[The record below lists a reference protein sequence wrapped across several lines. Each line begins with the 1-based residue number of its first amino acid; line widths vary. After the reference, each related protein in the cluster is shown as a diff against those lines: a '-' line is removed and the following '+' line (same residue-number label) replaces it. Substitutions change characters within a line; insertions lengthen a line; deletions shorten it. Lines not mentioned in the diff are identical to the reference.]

1 MEWRRIQKDNFKSI
15 AKFIKFLELDSTKRS
30 TIAQKSTFPINVPK
44 RIANKIAKNSLTD
57 PIFLQFIPLAKE
69 NDLTQGFCKDPVSDT
84 LFQQS
89 ARLLHKYPG
98 RALLLCSS
106 ACAMHCR
113 FCFRQNYPYEKT
125 KSLFTK
131 ELNTI
136 AKDAS
141 IYEIILSGGDPLSL
155 SDEALFSLVKRLE
168 TISHLKLL
176 RFHTR
181 FLIGI
186 PERVTKTFLS
196 ILKQTRLQTIFVVH
210 INHIKELDSDI
221 ITALKKIK
229 DIGIPVLS
237 QTVLLKGVNDTA
249 EALTLLFLKLVQE
262 GIIPYY
268 LHQLDQLQGGAHFK
282 VDPLR
287 GIELIKELRNRLPGY
302 AVPTFVKEIPFEK
315 SKTPLHTI

>member
-1 MEWRRIQKDNFKSI
+1 MEWRHIQKDNFKSLTKLI
-15 AKFIKFLELDSTKRS
+15 NFLELDSTKRS
-30 TIAQKSTFPINVPK
+30 KIAQKSTFPINVPK

-98 RALLLCSS
+98 RALLLCTS

-136 AKDAS
+136 AKDSS

-155 SDEALFSLVKRLE
+155 SDEALFSLVKSLE

-196 ILKQTRLQTIFVVH
+196 ILKQTGLQTIFVIH

-229 DIGIPVLS
+229 DLGIPVLS
-237 QTVLLKGVNDTA
+237 QTVLLKGVNDTV
-249 EALTLLFLKLVQE
+249 EALRSLFLKLVQE
-262 GIIPYY
+262 GMIPYY

-282 VDPLR
+282 VDPFK
-287 GIELIKELRNRLPGY
+287 GIELIKELRNTLPGY

>member
-1 MEWRRIQKDNFKSI
+1 MEWRHIQKDNFKSLTKLI
-15 AKFIKFLELDSTKRS
+15 NFLELDSTKRS
-30 TIAQKSTFPINVPK
+30 KIAQKSTFPINVPK

-98 RALLLCSS
+98 RALLLCTS

-136 AKDAS
+136 AKDSS

-155 SDEALFSLVKRLE
+155 SDEALFSLVKSLE

-196 ILKQTRLQTIFVVH
+196 ILKQTRLQTIFVIH

-229 DIGIPVLS
+229 DLGIPVLS
-237 QTVLLKGVNDTA
+237 QTVLLKGINDTA
-249 EALTLLFLKLVQE
+249 EALRSLFL
-262 GIIPYY
+262 
-268 LHQLDQLQGGAHFK
+268 
-282 VDPLR
+282 R
-287 GIELIKELRNRLPGY
+287 R
-302 AVPTFVKEIPFEK
+302 
-315 SKTPLHTI
+315 

>member
-1 MEWRRIQKDNFKSI
+1 MEWRHIQKDNFKSLTKLI
-15 AKFIKFLELDSTKRS
+15 NFLELDSTKRS
-30 TIAQKSTFPINVPK
+30 KIAQKSTFPINVPK

-84 LFQQS
+84 LFQHS

-98 RALLLCSS
+98 RALLLCTS

-196 ILKQTRLQTIFVVH
+196 ILKQTRLQTIFVIH

-229 DIGIPVLS
+229 DLGIPVLS
-237 QTVLLKGVNDTA
+237 QTVLLKGVNDTL
-249 EALTLLFLKLVQE
+249 EALRSLFLKLVQE
-262 GIIPYY
+262 GMIPYY

-282 VDPLR
+282 VDPFK

>member
-1 MEWRRIQKDNFKSI
+1 MEWRHIQKDNFKSLTKLI
-15 AKFIKFLELDSTKRS
+15 NFLELDSTKRS
-30 TIAQKSTFPINVPK
+30 KIAQKSTFPINVPK

-98 RALLLCSS
+98 RALLLCTS

-136 AKDAS
+136 AKDSS

-155 SDEALFSLVKRLE
+155 SDEALFSLVKSLE

-196 ILKQTRLQTIFVVH
+196 ILKQTRLQTIFVIH

-229 DIGIPVLS
+229 DLGIPVLS
-237 QTVLLKGVNDTA
+237 QTVLLKGINDTA
-249 EALTLLFLKLVQE
+249 EALRSLFLKLVQE

-282 VDPLR
+282 VDPFK

>member
-1 MEWRRIQKDNFKSI
+1 MEWRHIQKDNFKSL
-15 AKFIKFLELDSTKRS
+15 AKLINFLELDSTKRS
-30 TIAQKSTFPINVPK
+30 KIAQKSTFPINVPK

-98 RALLLCSS
+98 RALLLCTS

-136 AKDAS
+136 AKDSS

-155 SDEALFSLVKRLE
+155 SDEALFSLVKSLE

-196 ILKQTRLQTIFVVH
+196 ILKQTRLQTIFVIH

-229 DIGIPVLS
+229 DLGIPVLS
-237 QTVLLKGVNDTA
+237 QTVLLKGINDTA
-249 EALTLLFLKLVQE
+249 EALRSLFLKLVQE

-282 VDPLR
+282 VDPFK